1 MPPGNSVSTLA
12 TCVTSGYCSDP
23 NDHADIVVVVA
34 WTAKVRGFLMAHFD
48 TTGLDEAAA
57 ALTAR
62 GVDVLRVGYSDLI
75 GTERGRDLLVN
86 RFARTV
92 SSGVAFCRSVYGTSP
107 MGDVVEIKGGLDAG
121 LPDVLAFPDIKTVQ
135 DIPWEPGVAHVIAD
149 VFNPDGSPSQES
161 PRAVLKR
168 VIGKFAELNMTPI
181 VGPELEFFVLER
193 STNPC
198 GWQRYGEATGNVY
211 VAGLK
216 GDPENVLLRS
226 LRRLGDYG
234 LDVVAANHEFS
245 SGQFEINLWH
255 GEALGAADRAFRFKT
270 AVQELARQEDKMATF
285 MAKPFNDEGGSGFHI
300 HFSTWDSAGN
310 PLFDDP
316 STHDGLS
323 KIAKSAIAGV
333 LAHAPALAAVSN
345 PTINSYKR
353 FGPDT
358 LAPWLIDWGLDNRSA
373 MVRIPPE
380 RGGASR
386 LELRLGDASANPY
399 LAVAGLLAAAYL
411 GIRDEL
417 EPPAPLEGYGYD
429 TSKADKLPGDLASA
443 LDAFEAD
450 TKFGEILGPQF
461 GNTFVTYKR
470 NELERFN
477 HWITDWEFREYAYHL

>member
-1 MPPGNSVSTLA
+1 
-12 TCVTSGYCSDP
+12 
-23 NDHADIVVVVA
+23 
-34 WTAKVRGFLMAHFD
+34 MAHFD
-48 TTGLDEAAA
+48 TTGLDEAADALA
-57 ALTAR
+57 AR
-62 GVDVLRVGYSDLI
+62 DIDVLRVGYSDLI

-121 LPDVLAFPDIKTVQ
+121 LPDVLAFPDITTVQ

-149 VFNPDGSPSQES
+149 VFNPDGSPSEES

-168 VIGKFAELNMTPI
+168 VIGKFAELNMMPI

-193 STNPC
+193 STSNPC
-198 GWQRYGEATGNVY
+198 GWQRY
-211 VAGLK
+211 
-216 GDPENVLLRS
+216 
-226 LRRLGDYG
+226 
-234 LDVVAANHEFS
+234 
-245 SGQFEINLWH
+245 

-417 EPPAPLEGYGYD
+417 EPAAPLEGYGYD